1 VIEVR
6 LRNRVARE
14 EIAAREGFIPTA
26 DYYAVELVGPARVLQ
41 PDGRPLCVFLPGALR
56 DELGQVVDQLSA
68 IRHETRNRGAASG
81 TRRTPAGTEERMLNP
96 RSYARPVMSNVLGSM
111 EATGHYKFC
120 RLTAYTAHDLERWR
134 ELGPL
139 WRASAAHFAEHVP
152 ERYAAQAREAA
163 ATDPAWVIPGTPFS
177 TITINN
183 SWSTGIHVDDG
194 DLDRG
199 FSCLAVARRGAF
211 SGGRLVFP
219 EHRVAVAMNDGDLL
233 LMDAHA
239 YHANTRL
246 VCECGVDMEGPCAT
260 CGAERISVVA
270 YYRTRMR
277 SCDRADVERER
288 ALAAA
293 ERRSGVS

>member
-68 IRHETRNRGAASG
+68 IRHETR
-81 TRRTPAGTEERMLNP
+81 T
-96 RSYARPVMSNVLGSM
+96 RPVMSNVLGSM

-139 WRASAAHFAEHVP
+139 WRAIAAHFAEHVP